1 VPPRLLDDAVL
12 SRPDTRGR
20 DEPKRRRRV
29 RQLPTGTVTFLFT
42 DIEGST
48 RLVQGLGDGYYPLLE
63 RHQAILRSVW
73 ERHDGV
79 EIGTE
84 GDSFFVVFRSAP
96 EAVAAAVQG
105 QRALEAET
113 WPDDAR
119 IRVRMGLH
127 TGEGILG
134 AGSYVGVDVHRAAR
148 IASAGHGG
156 QILVSESTLALVE
169 RDPPDGVTF
178 RDLGEHRLKDLLDAE
193 RIHQL
198 EHAALDTEFPPLKTL
213 TTRPNNLPTQ
223 TSVFLGR
230 DSELAKLRQVFD
242 NGARLVTLIGPGGI
256 GKTRLALHAA
266 AELSS
271 RFVDG
276 VFFVDLAPISDAGSA
291 FEAVLRACGEQPTD
305 EPALDQLETTFRT
318 KHVLVVLDNLEQVMD
333 IADGVVRLIQR
344 CPPLHVLATSREAL
358 RVRDER
364 LVPVPPLA
372 LPPETTA
379 EASALLASD
388 AVRLFLE
395 RARETQ
401 PTFDPA
407 DAELGAIAEICARV
421 DGLPLGIE
429 LAAARLKLF
438 SPDELRERL
447 REHADALGKGARD
460 LPERHR
466 TIRGTIAWSYEL
478 LEPEEQAIFGLLS
491 VFPSARADDVEAV
504 ADAAGVRTDVLETL
518 ESLVDKSLVRTIS
531 SATGRRLTMLGL
543 IRDYATERRREDPLA
558 ETIER
563 AHAEHFAAFAS
574 TFRDRVYSAD
584 RAAALDAV
592 EGELDNLMTSWRFWI
607 GVGDLERLDL
617 LLDALWVLHDARGW
631 YHGALELSNGLLDVL
646 SRSPASRERAL
657 EEITVRTS
665 LARALM
671 AIRGYTAEVEATY
684 HRALELVDEV
694 GGVPQRIPVLRSLAS
709 LHLYRGEFVEGLQIS
724 RQLLALAEQE
734 GDHGLMAEG
743 NLRVGAMLMSLGTVE
758 DSVAHL
764 RRATEL
770 FDVEQHASGR
780 FRLGPSPG
788 VTPHTSL
795 AFILWLTGYADQAHE
810 HARRALEISDRL
822 AQPYSVAYA
831 RFHVGL
837 LNVWERRWD
846 RVEELAGETLEI
858 AGRYEFHVWKAT
870 ALVMN
875 ALAMAATGR
884 PDDAIAASETGVTL
898 YKDMT
903 APPIFWPLIL
913 WLRARTLA
921 FAGRPQDALETI
933 DMAMTFQEGPAN
945 VLAPQFPT
953 ARGDLLSALG
963 ADVDAAA
970 SYRLAVEIAQ
980 QAGARMSE
988 LQATIGLV
996 RMTDD
1001 GERPVVLERLREL
1014 YGTFTEGFDAPDV
1027 AEARGLLDA

>member
-1 VPPRLLDDAVL
+1 VT
-12 SRPDTRGR
+12 S
-20 DEPKRRRRV
+20 
-29 RQLPTGTVTFLFT
+29 LPTGTITFLFT

-48 RLVQGLGDGYYPLLE
+48 RLVLRLGDGYYPLLE
-63 RHQAILRSVW
+63 RHQALLRSVW
-73 ERHDGV
+73 ARHGGV
-79 EIGTE
+79 EVGTE

-96 EAVAAAVQG
+96 EAVAAAVEG
-105 QRALEAET
+105 QRDLEAET

-156 QILVSESTLALVE
+156 QILASESTLALVE
-169 RDPPDGVTF
+169 RHPPDGVTF
-178 RDLGEHRLKDLLDAE
+178 RDLGDHRLKDLLDAE
-193 RIHQL
+193 RIHQV
-198 EHAALDTEFPPLKTL
+198 EHAGLDIEFPPLKTL

-230 DSELAKLRQVFD
+230 DRELAKISEVFD
-242 NGARLVTLIGPGGI
+242 SGARLLTLIGPGGI

-271 RFVDG
+271 RFADG
-276 VFFVDLAPISDAGSA
+276 VFFVDLAPIRDAGSA
-291 FEAVLRACGEQPTD
+291 FEAVLQAYGEQPTD
-305 EPALDQLETTFRT
+305 APPLDQLEATFLT
-318 KHVLVVLDNLEQVMD
+318 KGVLVLLDNLEQVMD
-333 IADGVVRLIQR
+333 VADGVVRLIQR
-344 CPPLHVLATSREAL
+344 CPQLHVLCTSREAL

-364 LVPVPPLA
+364 LIPIPPLA
-372 LPPETTA
+372 LPPEATA
-379 EASALLASD
+379 PASDLRGFD

-395 RARETQ
+395 RVRETQ
-401 PTFDPA
+401 PTFDPT
-407 DAELGAIAEICARV
+407 DDELSAIAEICARV

-438 SPDELRERL
+438 SPEELRDRL
-447 REHADALGKGARD
+447 GAHADALGKGARD

-478 LEPEEQAIFGLLS
+478 LEPEEQTIFRLLS
-491 VFPSARADDVEAV
+491 VFPGARPGDVEAV
-504 ADAAGVRTDVLETL
+504 ADAADIHTDVLETL

-531 SATGRRLTMLGL
+531 SASGRRLAMLGL
-543 IRDYATERRREDPLA
+543 IRDYATERLRDDPLA

-563 AHAEHFAAFAS
+563 AHAAHFAVFAS
-574 TFRDRVYSAD
+574 TFRDAVYSAE

-592 EGELDNLMTSWRFWI
+592 EAELDNLMTSWRYWI

-646 SRSPASRERAL
+646 ARSPASRERAL

-694 GGVPQRIPVLRSLAS
+694 GGVPQRIPVLRSLAA
-709 LHLYRGEFVEGLQIS
+709 LHLYRAEFVEGLAIS
-724 RQLLALAEQE
+724 RQLLALAEEE
-734 GDHGLMAEG
+734 GDRGLMAEG

-758 DSVAHL
+758 DAVTHL

-837 LNVWERRWD
+837 LNAWERRWD
-846 RVEELAGETLEI
+846 RVEELAGETLDI

-875 ALAMAATGR
+875 ALAMAATDR
-884 PDDAIAASETGVTL
+884 HDEAMAASETGVAL
-898 YKDMT
+898 YQDMT

-921 FAGRPQDALETI
+921 FAGHTEDALEAI
-933 DMAMTFQEGPAN
+933 DLAMTFQAGPAN

-953 ARGDLLSALG
+953 VRGDLLSAIG
-963 ADVDAAA
+963 ADRDAAA
-970 SYRLAVEIAQ
+970 SYRLAIEVAQ

-996 RMTDD
+996 RTSGDRK
-1001 GERPVVLERLREL
+1001 RPAVLERLRDL
-1014 YGTFTEGFDAPDV
+1014 YGTFTEGSDAPDV
-1027 AEARGLLDA
+1027 AEARGLLEN